1 MLGRFYMYFWNVNKL
16 IQDLKT
22 NQVTQT
28 QFKNYY
34 IISGILILLSL
45 FFVAITPE
53 QPVRLNLAT
62 FVVNLGL
69 LISWTN
75 AIFKANG
82 GEQGQQFLNRFF
94 ALYLPIVLKTLVAF
108 ILIVLVLEL
117 IWSNYSE
124 ALSEPEVEK
133 INQYKDAI
141 LDPIFSCIVY
151 WRIYRAM
158 LKLQEH

>member
-1 MLGRFYMYFWNVNKL
+1 MYFWNVKQL
-16 IQDLKT
+16 IHDLKT
-22 NQVTQT
+22 HQVKQS

-34 IISGILILLSL
+34 IASSILILVSF

-94 ALYLPIVLKTLVAF
+94 ALYLPIVLKTLVIFVVAV
-108 ILIVLVLEL
+108 ILIEL
-117 IWSNYSE
+117 IWTNYSE
-124 ALSEPEVEK
+124 EWSESELEK
-133 INQYKDAI
+133 INEYKDVAI
-141 LDPIFSCIVY
+141 DPIFSCVVY

-158 LKLQEH
+158 LKIQEPLEN

>member
-1 MLGRFYMYFWNVNKL
+1 MYFWNVKQL
-16 IQDLKT
+16 IHDLKT
-22 NQVTQT
+22 HQVKQS

-34 IISGILILLSL
+34 IASSILILVSF

-94 ALYLPIVLKTLVAF
+94 ALYLPIVLKTLVIFVVAV
-108 ILIVLVLEL
+108 ILIEL
-117 IWSNYSE
+117 IWTNYSE
-124 ALSEPEVEK
+124 EWSEPELEK
-133 INQYKDAI
+133 INEYKDVAI
-141 LDPIFSCIVY
+141 DPIFSCVVY

-158 LKLQEH
+158 LKIQEPLEN

>member
-1 MLGRFYMYFWNVNKL
+1 MYFWNVKQL
-16 IQDLKT
+16 IHDLKT
-22 NQVTQT
+22 HQVKQS

-34 IISGILILLSL
+34 IASSILILVSF

-94 ALYLPIVLKTLVAF
+94 ALYLPIVLKTLVIFVVAV
-108 ILIVLVLEL
+108 ILIEL
-117 IWSNYSE
+117 IWTNYSE
-124 ALSEPEVEK
+124 GWSEPELEK
-133 INQYKDAI
+133 INEYKGVAI
-141 LDPIFSCIVY
+141 DPIFSCVVY

-158 LKLQEH
+158 LKVREPLTV

>member
-1 MLGRFYMYFWNVNKL
+1 MYFWNVKQL
-16 IQDLKT
+16 IHDLKT
-22 NQVTQT
+22 NQVQQG

-34 IISGILILLSL
+34 IASSILILLSF
-45 FFVAITPE
+45 FFVAISPE
-53 QPVRLNLAT
+53 QPVKLNLAT

-94 ALYLPIVLKTLVAF
+94 ALYLPIVLKTLVVFLVAV
-108 ILIVLVLEL
+108 ILIEL

-124 ALSEPEVEK
+124 AWNEVELEK
-133 INQYKDAI
+133 INQYKDAAI
-141 LDPIFSCIVY
+141 DPIFSCVVY
-151 WRIYRAM
+151 WQIYRAM
-158 LKLQEH
+158 LKVREPLTV

>member
-1 MLGRFYMYFWNVNKL
+1 MYFWNVKQL
-16 IQDLKT
+16 IHDLKT
-22 NQVTQT
+22 HQVKQS

-34 IISGILILLSL
+34 IASSILILVSF

-94 ALYLPIVLKTLVAF
+94 ALYLPIVLKTLVIFVVAV
-108 ILIVLVLEL
+108 ILIEL
-117 IWSNYSE
+117 IWTNYSE
-124 ALSEPEVEK
+124 GWSEPELEK
-133 INQYKDAI
+133 INEYKDAVI
-141 LDPIFSCIVY
+141 DPIFSCVVY

-158 LKLQEH
+158 LKIQEPLEN